1 MTGLTQNLI
10 VSKDVWFSEVGGEA
24 VLLNTSTGKYFT
36 LDEVGACMWKLIS
49 QHGQLEPV
57 YQALLGEY
65 DVAPQ
70 KLEEDLIALADLLV
84 EKGLIQIVAPEA

>member
-1 MTGLTQNLI
+1 MTGLDQNLI
-10 VSKDVWFSEVGGEA
+10 ISKDVWVSEVSGEA
-24 VLLNTSTGKYFT
+24 VLLNTTTGKYFT
-36 LDEVGACMWKLIS
+36 LDEIGARMWKLIS

-70 KLEEDLIALADLLV
+70 KLEEDLLALAKLLI
-84 EKGLIQIVAPEA
+84 EKGLVQIVPA